1 MYQQNTANK
10 LTSGSCYNLLAQ
22 LKRLG
27 GDSLLY
33 ALMNV
38 GTKLI
43 AFLMLPIFTTY
54 LGKEQMGVLENI
66 DAFTSMLTFLVIF
79 GTDSALAFYFFDTSK
94 RELKI
99 SYVQTV
105 LQFRLAVS
113 LICLLVAAIGGEW
126 VSLLVTG
133 EQGYAFVVIAAMVT
147 LVLESVITL
156 VLTYYRYEFKVKK
169 VVIYTVLRLG
179 AAALF
184 AYLFLK
190 MWMQEVDVIYYGRN
204 IAAGVVVVLLLPEFF
219 RLMRIKVDKQQL
231 WAILKYA
238 APLVP
243 ASLAFWV
250 IATSNRLFLTYFEGA
265 GSAGLYGVAVKFA
278 TVITLLT
285 SSVQMAWRPYTMSI
299 KDRPDAEK
307 IFSKFSIIILVGGII
322 GLLGIATFIPYIF
335 NFMITNPE
343 FESAS
348 RYIALLS
355 AGTFLNF
362 YYLIISVGLFI
373 KKETKYISVYFIAAG
388 VISLILNVTL
398 IPWLSLWGAA
408 LAVVISYLF
417 ACVMIFRKSQQIYFV
432 PLPVGKL
439 VFLFMTGMLS
449 MGVLVWIHAAEMPI
463 YYLIFPWLFFV
474 AAFLISRVL
483 KEIKS

>member
-1 MYQQNTANK
+1 
-10 LTSGSCYNLLAQ
+10 LLAQ

-54 LGKEQMGVLENI
+54 LGKEQMGVLENT

-79 GTDSALAFYFFDTSK
+79 GTDSALAFYFFDTEK
-94 RELKI
+94 KELKI

-105 LQFRLAVS
+105 LQFRLAIS
-113 LICLLVAAIGGEW
+113 LLCLIGSVIGGEW
-126 VSLLVTG
+126 VSVLVTG
-133 EQGYAFVVIAAMVT
+133 KTGYSFVVIAAMVT

-179 AAALF
+179 GAALF
-184 AYLFLK
+184 AYIFLK
-190 MWMQEVDVIYYGRN
+190 MWMEEVDVIYYGRN
-204 IAAGVVVVLLLPEFF
+204 IAAGVIVLLLLPELFK
-219 RLMRIKVDKQQL
+219 LLRIKIDKDQL
-231 WAILKYA
+231 RAILKYA

-250 IATSNRLFLTYFEGA
+250 IATSNRFFLTYFEGL
-265 GSAGLYGVAVKFA
+265 GSAGIYGVAVKFA

-285 SSVQMAWRPYTMSI
+285 SSIQMAWRPYTMSI
-299 KDRPDAEK
+299 KERPDAEK
-307 IFSKFSIIILVGGII
+307 IFAKFSIIILVGGII
-322 GLLGIATFIPYIF
+322 GLLGIATLIPYIF
-335 NFMITNPE
+335 KFMISDPD
-343 FESAS
+343 FFSAS
-348 RYIALLS
+348 HYIALLS

-373 KKETKYISVYFIAAG
+373 KKETKYISVYFIAAA
-388 VISLILNVTL
+388 VISLILNLVL

-417 ACVMIFRKSQQIYFV
+417 ACVMIFRKSQQIYYI
-432 PLPVGKL
+432 PLPTCKM
-439 VFLFMTGMLS
+439 VFIFLTGMVA
-449 MGVLVWIHAAEMPI
+449 MGTLVWMQITKLPV
-463 YYLIFPWLFFV
+463 YYLTFPWLFFA
-474 AAFLISRVL
+474 AAFVILRVL

>member
-1 MYQQNTANK
+1 
-10 LTSGSCYNLLAQ
+10 LLAQ

-54 LGKEQMGVLENI
+54 LGKEQMGVLENT

-79 GTDSALAFYFFDTSK
+79 GTDSALAFYFFETDK

-105 LQFRLAVS
+105 LQFRLAVA
-113 LICLLVAAIGGEW
+113 LLCLVGAILGGEW
-126 VSLLVTG
+126 VSKLVAG
-133 EQGYAFVVIAAMVT
+133 KPGYEWVVIAAMVT
-147 LVLESVITL
+147 LVLESIITL

-184 AYLFLK
+184 AYIFLK

-204 IAAGVVVVLLLPEFF
+204 IAAGFIVLLLLPELF
-219 RLMRIKVDKQQL
+219 RLVRIRVSKEKL

-243 ASLAFWV
+243 ASIAFWV
-250 IATSNRLFLTYFEGA
+250 IATSNRFFLTYFEGV
-265 GSAGLYGVAVKFA
+265 GSAGVYGVAVKFA

-299 KDRPDAEK
+299 KERPDAEK

-335 NFMITNPE
+335 NFMISNPA
-343 FESAS
+343 FRNAS
-348 RYIALLS
+348 HYIALLS

-373 KKETKYISVYFIAAG
+373 KKETKYISVYFIASAILS
-388 VISLILNVTL
+388 VVLNLIL
-398 IPWLSLWGAA
+398 IPLLSLWGAA

-417 ACVMIFRKSQQIYFV
+417 ACIMIFRKSQQVYYV
-432 PLPVGKL
+432 PLPIVKM
-439 VFLFMTGMLS
+439 VSLFTTGMIS
-449 MGVLVWIHAAEMPI
+449 MAALVWMHIANMPLF
-463 YYLIFPWLFFV
+463 YLVFPWLFFGGV
-474 AAFLISRVL
+474 FLLSRVL